1 MKIFALT
8 VFRRQF
14 SIVSLMQIS
23 SRYLLRYCAT
33 DGEVTGGRQVEPL
46 VGEVSRLA
54 QVHAA
59 VDEARVVHLP
69 VLHLQLLDAVP
80 QLPAVQV
87 HRDVPARV
95 DVVSLVLCI
104 NFLLLLL
111 FDIWVIDNSFDSP

>member
-1 MKIFALT
+1 M
-8 VFRRQF
+8 RH
-14 SIVSLMQIS
+14 
-23 SRYLLRYCAT
+23 CAT

-59 VDEARVVHLP
+59 VDEARVVDLP

-111 FDIWVIDNSFDSP
+111 FDIWVIDNYFDISP

>member
-1 MKIFALT
+1 MFAIT

-14 SIVSLMQIS
+14 SIMCLA
-23 SRYLLRYCAT
+23 RLAT

-46 VGEVSRLA
+46 VGEVSGLA

-59 VDEARVVHLP
+59 VDEAGVVHLP
-69 VLHLQLLDAVP
+69 VLNLQLLDAVP

-87 HRDVPARV
+87 HGDVPARV
-95 DVVSLVLCI
+95 DVVALVLRI

-111 FDIWVIDNSFDSP
+111 FDI